1 MQRFRIPNF
10 SFSPLLALLPGLML
24 LGAFSVDGHMSTFQ
38 LLVSALMIVVGGVW
52 AGLKSSR
59 SLTQTTSHP
68 QPKTQ
73 VDITLASAILDALP
87 DPVLLLDKRRH
98 VVASNRAANDLLGGG
113 VHGRDVCLTLRHPDA
128 QNAVKTALEGMP
140 SQDNIEI
147 IFDSPVRRVYQ
158 LQVMSIPKDASVSVR
173 AVVALHDLTTLKHVE
188 DMRADFVANV
198 SHELRSPLSSLT
210 GFIETLQTTAKDDA
224 TARER
229 FLDVMDGETSRMARL
244 IDDLLSLSR
253 IEVKEHIR
261 PTEHVDLSDIL
272 NTVAQSVALRAAQKN
287 MNIDIHI
294 EDDLPPISG
303 DADQLHQVLQ
313 NLIDNAVT
321 YGAEKTAV
329 KVSLKSLKVFAG
341 TDAPGVEISVQ
352 NFGEGISEEHLARLT
367 ERFYRVDK
375 GRSRA
380 MGGTGLGLAIVK
392 HIVNRHRGRLL
403 IDSELGK
410 GSVFSVQLPA
420 NEKI

>member
-10 SFSPLLALLPGLML
+10 SFSPVLALLPGLML
-24 LGAFSVDGHMSTFQ
+24 LGAFNVDGPISTFQ
-38 LLVSALMIVVGGVW
+38 LLVSALMILVGGVW

-59 SLTQTTSHP
+59 SLTQTTPHP

-73 VDITLASAILDALP
+73 VDISLASAILDALP

-98 VVASNRAANDLLGGG
+98 VVASNRAANALLGEG

-128 QNAVKTALEGMP
+128 QNAVKTALDGKP
-140 SQDNIEI
+140 SKDNIEI

-158 LQVMSIPKDASVSVR
+158 LQVMNIPKEASNTVR

-224 TARER
+224 KARER
-229 FLDVMDGETSRMARL
+229 FLSVMDGETSRMARL
-244 IDDLLSLSR
+244 IEDLLSLSR

-261 PTEHVDLSDIL
+261 PTARVNLSDIL
-272 NTVAQSVALRAAQKN
+272 ATVAQSVELRAAQKG
-287 MNIDIHI
+287 MSIDIHM
-294 EDDLPPISG
+294 DNDLPPISG
-303 DADQLHQVLQ
+303 DTDQLHQVLQ

-321 YGAEKTAV
+321 YGAEKTTV
-329 KVSLKSLKVFAG
+329 NVSLKTLKVFAG
-341 TDAPGVEISVQ
+341 TDTPGVKISVE

-392 HIVNRHRGRLL
+392 HIVNRHRGHLL

-410 GSVFSVQLPA
+410 GSVFSVHLPA
-420 NEKI
+420 IS